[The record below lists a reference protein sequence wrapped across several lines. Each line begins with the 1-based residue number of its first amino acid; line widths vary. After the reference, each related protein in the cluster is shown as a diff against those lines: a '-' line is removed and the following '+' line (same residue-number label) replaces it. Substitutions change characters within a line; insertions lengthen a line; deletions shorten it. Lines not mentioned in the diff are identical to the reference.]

1 MAPYKDNNIKLNVQS
16 YDLATTS
23 RAKYRNQKKKVTFDV
38 KFYTPFRP
46 RPILS

>member
-23 RAKYRNQKKKVTFDV
+23 RAKYRNQKKVTFDAN
-38 KFYTPFRP
+38 FYTPFRP